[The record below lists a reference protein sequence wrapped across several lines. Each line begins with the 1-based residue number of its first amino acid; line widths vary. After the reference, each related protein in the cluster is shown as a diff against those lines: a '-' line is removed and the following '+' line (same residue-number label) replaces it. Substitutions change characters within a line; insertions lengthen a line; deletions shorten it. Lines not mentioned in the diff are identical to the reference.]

1 MTRDV
6 FRGQLADV
14 VRKRKPELYSLQ
26 LAETLVVAHLKPCDS
41 ALHT

>member
-6 FRGQLADV
+6 FRGQLPMS

-26 LAETLVVAHLKPCDS
+26 LAETLAVAHLKPCDA